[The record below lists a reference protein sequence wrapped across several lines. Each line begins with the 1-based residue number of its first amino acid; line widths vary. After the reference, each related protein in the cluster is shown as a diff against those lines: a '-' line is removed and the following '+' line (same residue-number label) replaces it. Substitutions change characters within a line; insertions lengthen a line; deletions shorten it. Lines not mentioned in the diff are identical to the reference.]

1 MIWTGLPDFRLRG
14 YTAIERLRV
23 ARRIILSE
31 ERTKMP
37 EPKHHQ
43 RSFLFIILLLFT
55 AYSSFAQTGSGLAFE
70 VASIKP
76 SALDMSKLAAQVR
89 AGETPMIG
97 PHINPSQA
105 TYTFMTLKELIINA
119 YDVKPPQV
127 IGPDWLSESG
137 TQRFDIVAKLPDGA
151 TPAQAPQMLQ
161 ALLAERFK
169 LVVHRDTREQAVMAL
184 VVGGGGPKLKE
195 TTADELQDIDS
206 NAPLKPGERQMDTS
220 QGPVRMTVNPTGGAT
235 VNMGKRGIWTQ
246 AMQPGPPPSLHLEG
260 KGVTMSAFADMLSQ
274 MTAMTGRGS
283 TQVVDMTGLKG
294 NYVVT
299 MDFSMADLIAIAQSA
314 GVSLPNASQQP
325 GGGISAPDPGSSSA
339 FEAVKAL
346 GLKLESRKAPQ
357 QQLIID
363 KVEKMPTAN

>member
-1 MIWTGLPDFRLRG
+1 
-14 YTAIERLRV
+14 
-23 ARRIILSE
+23 
-31 ERTKMP
+31 MP
-37 EPKHHQ
+37 ERSFSQ
-43 RSFLFIILLLFT
+43 RSVLFIILLLFI
-55 AYSSFAQTGSGLAFE
+55 ACSSFAQTASGPAFE

-76 SALDMSKLAAQVR
+76 SSLDMAKLAAQVR

-97 PHINPSQA
+97 AHINQSQA
-105 TYTFMTLKELIINA
+105 TYTFMTLKELIVNA
-119 YDVKPPQV
+119 YEVKPPQV
-127 IGPDWLSESG
+127 AGPDWLSEG
-137 TQRFDIVAKLPDGA
+137 GAQRFDIVAKLPDGA

-169 LVVHRDTREQAVMAL
+169 LVVHRDTREQSLMAL
-184 VVGGGGPKLKE
+184 VVGSGGPKLKE
-195 TTADELQDIDS
+195 TTTEELQDIDP
-206 NAPLKPGERQMDTS
+206 NVPLKPGERQMDTP

-283 TQVVDMTGLKG
+283 TQIIDMTGLKG
-294 NYVVT
+294 NYVVAI
-299 MDFSMADLIAIAQSA
+299 DFSMADLLAIAQAA
-314 GVSLPNASQQP
+314 GVPMPNAPPQP
-325 GGGISAPDPGSSSA
+325 GGSTSAPDPGSSSA

-357 QQLIID
+357 EQLIID